1 MPAVVQSLGALA
13 DLEMGWSSS
22 VFYGRLR
29 LYDTHYYDYA
39 TLYRTQPNVRTCVD
53 FLARNIAQLGLHVFR
68 RVSETDRKRLREH
81 PLAQLLGRPLPP
93 EYKVTRY
100 HLIQALMGDLGVYFN
115 AFWLKVK
122 PANGPKGLLRIPPS
136 YVAVKGGLMPTRYE
150 VTIGGKLLKVAPE
163 GMVHFRGYNAESA
176 ILGLSPLETLRRV
189 LAEEHAAGDYREAF
203 WQNAARMGGIIERP
217 VEAPMWGKPAR
228 ERFKAEF
235 EALYSGGDNSGKTA
249 ILEEGMVWKQNTFN
263 AQESEYLTGRR
274 LTREE
279 CARAYHIPLP
289 MVGILEHATF
299 CLPGHVAV
307 FASGGPKPIAEVQA
321 GDQVWSHIGDG
332 FCLKRVMR
340 SGQTGI
346 DPILRIKTQNRTL
359 EANPTHP
366 VLVRRLVKVKGTPD
380 PDAGA
385 KIRAGQSRWHY
396 EVQHVYVPASEIK
409 RGDILVALKELPEGT
424 PRQSI
429 PRMEFFGLLL
439 GDGNVYPERGAVSIA
454 RANDAAYMDH
464 YRQVMQQEF
473 RSFGKHGNGSTREGL
488 ETQPVTLVEGDRQTR
503 FASVL
508 AAEELAKLGF
518 SGTAHTK
525 RVPGWVFGAS
535 RAERLALLRGYLD
548 SDGSVDKRGKISY
561 SSCNQKLIE
570 DVRHL
575 CMGLG
580 IPVNNAYHRLGQT
593 VLPTGDI
600 GDVDQWII
608 TCSDPEANRMIG
620 SHDPRY
626 HGRLAQGKGWDK
638 KGKDYPFARGRRS
651 EPPAGCEYSRVVSI
665 EQLPPE
671 PVFDLEIEGTHNFVA
686 AGIVVHN
693 SNIREQHKNLYQD
706 SLGPWLAMIEQD
718 IEMQLLPDFPD
729 TKGVYVEF
737 NIQEKLQGSFDE
749 QTKALQS
756 AVGRPWMT
764 ADEARAR
771 MNLPSMG
778 GDAEVLVVPLN
789 VLVGGQASPRDSAP
803 PKTVVQA
810 KAAEGQVDTAYLPLR
825 ERHEAKWVEVLSGHF
840 RRQGAAIVS
849 RIKAK
854 QFIGEIWFDGDR
866 WNEELGAD
874 LLRLNLLTAG
884 AWGQRVA
891 TELETEI
898 DEELMLPWLSENARI
913 AAEEINATTRDGVAN
928 GLQSESGLWPTEEEP
943 RSAIQHLFELAL
955 GVRAAEIAR
964 SKVTTAANFGSQEAA
979 RQGGLKTKTWQVN
992 SANPR
997 EDHAAL
1003 DGTTVGI
1010 GELFPNGMKW
1020 PGDPSGGA
1028 EQVANCQCS
1037 VSFGR

>member
-13 DLEMGWSSS
+13 DLEMGWTPS
-22 VFYGRLR
+22 VFRRAGGRVR

-93 EYKVTRY
+93 AFKVTRY
-100 HLIQALMGDLGVYFN
+100 HLVQALMADLGVYFN

-122 PANGPKGLLRIPPS
+122 PAKGPMGLLRVPAP
-136 YVAVKGGLMPTRYE
+136 YVATKGGLMPTRYE

-163 GMVHFRGYNAESA
+163 AMVHFRGYNAESA

-189 LAEEHAAGDYREAF
+189 LAEEHAAGDYRESF
-203 WQNAARMGGIIERP
+203 WRNAARMGGIIERP
-217 VEAPMWGKPAR
+217 VESPTWTLTAR
-228 ERFKAEF
+228 ERFKEEF
-235 EALYSGGDNSGKTA
+235 EALYSGADNSGKTA
-249 ILEEGMVWKQNTFN
+249 ILEEGMSWRQMTFN
-263 AQESEYLTGRR
+263 AQESEYLQGRR

-299 CLPGHVAV
+299 
-307 FASGGPKPIAEVQA
+307 
-321 GDQVWSHIGDG
+321 
-332 FCLKRVMR
+332 
-340 SGQTGI
+340 
-346 DPILRIKTQNRTL
+346 
-359 EANPTHP
+359 
-366 VLVRRLVKVKGTPD
+366 
-380 PDAGA
+380 
-385 KIRAGQSRWHY
+385 
-396 EVQHVYVPASEIK
+396 
-409 RGDILVALKELPEGT
+409 
-424 PRQSI
+424 
-429 PRMEFFGLLL
+429 
-439 GDGNVYPERGAVSIA
+439 
-454 RANDAAYMDH
+454 
-464 YRQVMQQEF
+464 
-473 RSFGKHGNGSTREGL
+473 
-488 ETQPVTLVEGDRQTR
+488 
-503 FASVL
+503 
-508 AAEELAKLGF
+508 
-518 SGTAHTK
+518 
-525 RVPGWVFGAS
+525 
-535 RAERLALLRGYLD
+535 
-548 SDGSVDKRGKISY
+548 
-561 SSCNQKLIE
+561 
-570 DVRHL
+570 
-575 CMGLG
+575 
-580 IPVNNAYHRLGQT
+580 
-593 VLPTGDI
+593 
-600 GDVDQWII
+600 
-608 TCSDPEANRMIG
+608 
-620 SHDPRY
+620 
-626 HGRLAQGKGWDK
+626 
-638 KGKDYPFARGRRS
+638 
-651 EPPAGCEYSRVVSI
+651 
-665 EQLPPE
+665 
-671 PVFDLEIEGTHNFVA
+671 
-686 AGIVVHN
+686 

-718 IEMQLLPDFPD
+718 IEVQLLPEFAD
-729 TKGVYVEF
+729 TKGIYVEF
-737 NIQEKLQGSFDE
+737 NIQEKLQGSFDD

-778 GDAEVLVVPLN
+778 GDAEQLVTPLN
-789 VLVGGQASPRDSAP
+789 VLVGGQASPRDSG
-803 PKTVVQA
+803 PKAIGQGDIV
-810 KAAEGQVDTAYLPLR
+810 KAAPIRLDTAYLPLR

-849 RIKAK
+849 RVAAK

-884 AWGQRVA
+884 AWGQTVA

-898 DEELMLPWLSENARI
+898 DEDLMLPWLAENARI

-928 GLQSESGLWPTEEEP
+928 ALTDEEP

-955 GVRAAEIAR
+955 GVRAVAIAR

-1003 DGTTVGI
+1003 DGTTVAI
-1010 GELFPNGMKW
+1010 GELFPNGMRW

-1037 VSFGR
+1037 ISFGR